1 MVRRFPAKAVIVTR
15 PAIAQRKTNMKKSTK
30 KSAPTCPRCGETHC
44 RVPARREYDP
54 QFRVTPEYR
63 ESLPD
68 MMGPAG
74 QIQGADVPI
83 QQVGV
88 SNFRLP
94 LRFAVKGGAARE
106 LEASVTGTVSLGAGA
121 KGINMS
127 RIVRTFYTFEEK
139 TFTPDLLPRILA
151 AYRKELGS
159 REARLRVRFAY
170 PIRQPA
176 LRSGLAGWQY
186 YECAYE
192 GIMDATGR
200 ARRLIHFDFVYSSA
214 CPCSDELSEHAR
226 HGRGIYSIPHSQRSK
241 ARVTVELA
249 EGRKLAVEDL
259 QKLCAA
265 ALNTETQ
272 VMVKREDEQAF
283 AELNGAFSKF
293 VEDAAR
299 LLHRHLDADKRIADF
314 QVACAH
320 LESLHSHD
328 AVAVIVKGVK
338 GGFRGEFSDFG
349 ALVC

>member
-1 MVRRFPAKAVIVTR
+1 
-15 PAIAQRKTNMKKSTK
+15 MKKSAK
-30 KSAPTCPRCGETHC
+30 KSTESCPRCGEAHC
-44 RVPARREYDP
+44 RVPARKVYDP
-54 QFRVTPEYR
+54 SFRVTSEYR

-94 LRFAVKGGAARE
+94 LRFATKGGAARE
-106 LEASVTGTVSLGAGA
+106 LPASVTGTVSLGAGA

-127 RIVRTFYTFEEK
+127 RIVRTFYKYADK
-139 TFTPDLLPRILA
+139 TFSPELLPRILA

-159 REARLRVRFAY
+159 SEARLRLRFSY
-170 PIRQPA
+170 PILQPA
-176 LRSGLAGWQY
+176 LRSGLAGWQF

-192 GIMDATGR
+192 GLLGADGR

-226 HGRGIYSIPHSQRSK
+226 HGRGVYSIPHSQRSK
-241 ARVTVELA
+241 ARVTVEVA
-249 EGRKLAVEDL
+249 ADRKLAIEEL
-259 QKLCAA
+259 QKLCVT
-265 ALNTETQ
+265 ALSTETQ

-283 AELNGAFSKF
+283 AELNGAYSKF

-299 LLHRHLDADKRIADF
+299 LVHQQLDADKRIADF
-314 QVACAH
+314 QVAFAH

-328 AVAVIVKGVK
+328 AVAVIVKGVR

-349 ALVC
+349 SLLC

>member
-1 MVRRFPAKAVIVTR
+1 
-15 PAIAQRKTNMKKSTK
+15 MKKSAHH
-30 KSAPTCPRCGETHC
+30 SAEPCPRCGKSGCH
-44 RVPARREYDP
+44 VPARKAYDP
-54 QFRVTPEYR
+54 AFRVTPEYR

-106 LEASVTGTVSLGAGA
+106 LPASVTGTVSLGAGA

-127 RIVRTFYTFEEK
+127 RIVRTFYRFAEK
-139 TFTPDLLPRILA
+139 TFTPELLPKVLA

-159 REARLRVRFAY
+159 PEARLRVRFSY
-170 PIRQPA
+170 PILQPA
-176 LRSGLAGWQY
+176 LRSGLEGWQF
-186 YECAYE
+186 YECVYE
-192 GIMDATGR
+192 GVLGADDK
-200 ARRLIHFDFVYSSA
+200 ARRRIHFDFVYSSA

-226 HGRGIYSIPHSQRSK
+226 TGRGVYSIPHSQRSK
-241 ARVTVELA
+241 ARVSVEVA
-249 EGRKLAVEDL
+249 EGRKLAIEDL
-259 QKLCAA
+259 QKLCLA
-265 ALNTETQ
+265 ALSTETQ

-283 AELNGAFSKF
+283 AELNGAYSKF

-299 LLHRHLDADKRIADF
+299 LLHAQLDADRRIADF

-328 AVAVIVKGVK
+328 AVAVIVKGVR
-338 GGFRGEFSDFG
+338 GGFRGDFADFG
-349 ALVC
+349 ALIC

>member
-1 MVRRFPAKAVIVTR
+1 
-15 PAIAQRKTNMKKSTK
+15 MKKSAQ
-30 KSAPTCPRCGETHC
+30 KSADSCPRCGTAGCH
-44 RVPARREYDP
+44 VPARKAYDP
-54 QFRVTPEYR
+54 AFRVTPEYR

-106 LEASVTGTVSLGAGA
+106 LPASVTGTVSLGAGA

-127 RIVRTFYTFEEK
+127 RIVRTFYRFSKK
-139 TFTPDLLPRILA
+139 TFSPELLPKILA

-159 REARLRVRFAY
+159 PEARLRVRFSY
-170 PIRQPA
+170 PILQPA
-176 LRSGLAGWQY
+176 LRSGLAGWQF
-186 YECAYE
+186 YECVYE
-192 GIMDATGR
+192 GLLGADDQP
-200 ARRLIHFDFVYSSA
+200 RRRIHFDFVYSSA

-226 HGRGIYSIPHSQRSK
+226 TGRGIYSIPHSQRSK
-241 ARVTVELA
+241 ARVSVEVA
-249 EGRKLAVEDL
+249 EGKKLAIEDL
-259 QKLCAA
+259 QKLCLA
-265 ALNTETQ
+265 ALSTETQ

-283 AELNGAFSKF
+283 AELNGAYSKF

-299 LLHRHLDADKRIADF
+299 LLHAQLDADPRIADF

-328 AVAVIVKGVK
+328 AVAVIVKGVR
-338 GGFRGEFSDFG
+338 GGFRGDFTDFD
-349 ALVC
+349 ALIC

>member
-1 MVRRFPAKAVIVTR
+1 
-15 PAIAQRKTNMKKSTK
+15 MKKPTK
-30 KSAPTCPRCGETHC
+30 KNEQACPRCGTVHC
-44 RVPARREYDP
+44 HVPARRAYDP

-94 LRFAVKGGAARE
+94 LRFAVKGAAVRE
-106 LEASVTGTVSLGAGA
+106 LPASVTGTVSLGSGA

-127 RIVRTFYTFEEK
+127 RIVRTFYTFAER
-139 TFTPDLLPRILA
+139 TFTVDLLPRILA
-151 AYRKELGS
+151 AYRRQLGS
-159 REARLRVRFAY
+159 EEARLLVRFSY

-176 LRSGLAGWQY
+176 LRSGLAGWQF
-186 YECAYE
+186 YECAFE
-192 GIMDATGR
+192 GRLDAAGR
-200 ARRLIHFDFVYSSA
+200 VRRLIHFDFVYSSA

-241 ARVTVELA
+241 ARVIAEVA
-249 EGRKLAVEDL
+249 EGCKLTIEDL
-259 QKLCAA
+259 QKLCRA
-265 ALNTETQ
+265 ALHTETQ

-283 AELNGAFSKF
+283 AELNGAYSKF

-299 LLHRHLDADKRIADF
+299 LLHQQLDADKRIADF
-314 QVACAH
+314 QVTCAH

-328 AVAVIVKGVK
+328 AVAVVAKGVR
-338 GGFRGEFSDFG
+338 GGFRGDFSDFG
-349 ALVC
+349 SLLC

>member
-1 MVRRFPAKAVIVTR
+1 MNKP
-15 PAIAQRKTNMKKSTK
+15 TK
-30 KSAPTCPRCGETHC
+30 KSAESCPRCGELHC
-44 RVPARREYDP
+44 RVPARKSYDNG
-54 QFRVTPEYR
+54 FRVTPEYR

-74 QIQGADVPI
+74 EIQGADVPL

-94 LRFAVKGGAARE
+94 LRFAVKGGAVRE
-106 LEASVTGTVSLGAGA
+106 LPASVTGTVSLGTGV

-127 RIVRTFYTFEEK
+127 RIVRTFYAFAEK
-139 TFTPDLLPRILA
+139 TFSPDLLPRILA
-151 AYRKELGS
+151 AYRKQIGS
-159 REARLRVRFAY
+159 AEARLRVKFSY
-170 PIRQPA
+170 PIAQKA
-176 LRSGLAGWQY
+176 LRSGLEGWQF

-192 GIMDATGR
+192 GLLGNDGR

-226 HGRGIYSIPHSQRSK
+226 HRRGIYSIPHSQRSK
-241 ARVTVELA
+241 ARVSVEIA
-249 EGRKLAVEDL
+249 EGKKLAIEDL
-259 QKLCAA
+259 QKLCVA
-265 ALNTETQ
+265 ALSTETQ

-299 LLHRHLDADKRIADF
+299 LLHRQLDADSRIADF
-314 QVACAH
+314 QVVCAH

-328 AVAVIVKGVK
+328 AVAVVVKGVR
-338 GGFRGEFSDFG
+338 GGFRGDFADFG
-349 ALVC
+349 SLIC